1 MNYKQYLAIIAFKTK
16 TELKTEVQR
25 TYLGFLWWIFEPLM
39 FLGIFYL
46 VFTNLRES
54 KVENFIQFLLVGL
67 VFWKWF
73 AASISQSSGVVLIQI
88 NLLRQ
93 VKIPA
98 WLFPII
104 KVSASF
110 FKFII
115 IFALLLTMLWSTGFY
130 PSFNSLYIF
139 EIILLQYLLITG
151 FVLTLSSIIP
161 FIPDIKNIVDNL
173 MMGLFFLSGIFFSI
187 NDMPEKFR
195 EILYLNPMVHI
206 IENARLVL
214 INNKPPNHLHLL
226 FVLGVALFFIILG
239 LLLFKNLQNKYVK
252 LSES

>member
-25 TYLGFLWWIFEPLM
+25 TYLGFLWWILEPLM
-39 FLGIFYL
+39 YLGIFYL
-46 VFTNLRES
+46 VFTNLRGN
-54 KVENFIQFLLVGL
+54 KVENFVQFLLVGL

-115 IFALLLTMLWSTGFY
+115 IFILLLIMLWSTGFL
-130 PSFNSLYIF
+130 PTFTTLYIF
-139 EIILLQYLLITG
+139 EIIVLQYLLITG
-151 FVLTLSSIIP
+151 IVLTLSAIVP

-173 MMGLFFLSGIFFSI
+173 MMGMFFLSGIFFSI
-187 NDMPEKFR
+187 NDMPENFR
-195 EILYLNPMVHI
+195 DILYLNPMVHI
-206 IENARLVL
+206 IENARLIL
-214 INNKPPNHLHLL
+214 INDLAPNHSHLL
-226 FVLGVALFFIILG
+226 YVLAIALAFIVIG
-239 LLLFKNLQNKYVK
+239 LVLFRKFQNKFVK
-252 LSES
+252 LSET

>member
-1 MNYKQYLAIIAFKTK
+1 MY
-16 TELKTEVQR
+16 
-25 TYLGFLWWIFEPLM
+25 
-39 FLGIFYL
+39 LGIFYL
-46 VFTNLRES
+46 VFTNLRGN
-54 KVENFIQFLLVGL
+54 KIENFVQFLLVGL

-73 AASISQSSGVVLIQI
+73 AASISQSSGVVLVQI
-88 NLLRQ
+88 KLLRQ

-98 WLFPII
+98 WLFPLI

-115 IFALLLTMLWSTGFY
+115 IFILLLILLWSTGFL
-130 PSFNSLYIF
+130 PTLVTLYIF
-139 EIILLQYLLITG
+139 EIIILEYLLITG
-151 FVLTLSSIIP
+151 IVLSLSAIIP

-195 EILYLNPMVHI
+195 DLLYLNPMVHV

-214 INNKPPNHLHLL
+214 INDRAPNHLHLL
-226 FVLGVALFFIILG
+226 YVLAFALVFIIIG
-239 LLLFKNLQNKYVK
+239 LLLFKKLQNNFVK

>member
-25 TYLGFLWWIFEPLM
+25 TYLGILWWIVEPLM
-39 FLGIFYL
+39 YLGIFYL

-54 KVENFIQFLLVGL
+54 KIENFVQFLLVGL

-73 AASISQSSGVVLIQI
+73 NASISQSIGVVLIQI

-98 WLFPII
+98 WLFPVI

-110 FKFII
+110 FKFVI
-115 IFALLLTMLWSTGFY
+115 IFILLLSLLWATGFH
-130 PSFNSLYIF
+130 PTLTSLYIF
-139 EIILLQYLLITG
+139 EIIIIQHLLITG
-151 FVLTLSSIIP
+151 FVLTLSAVIP

-173 MMGLFFLSGIFFSI
+173 MMGMFFLSGIFFSI
-187 NDMPEKFR
+187 NNMPESFR
-195 EILYLNPMVHI
+195 EILYINPMVHT

-214 INNKPPNHLHLL
+214 INDKAPNHLHL
-226 FVLGVALFFIILG
+226 FYVLAVALFFIALG
-239 LLLFKNLQNKYVK
+239 LLLFNKLQNKYTK